1 MSLCGEVI
9 GSGLSTLSPPAG
21 GIQKLRDTD
30 AGLENG
36 LRMSLELFV
45 VTFDVVWFE
54 VDHFAPITC
63 FRATRALCA
72 LAAKRLHRVLVPTA
86 I

>member
-9 GSGLSTLSPPAG
+9 GSGLSRLSPPAG
-21 GIQKLRDTD
+21 GFRETN

-45 VTFDVVWFE
+45 VTLDVV
-54 VDHFAPITC
+54 V
-63 FRATRALCA
+63 
-72 LAAKRLHRVLVPTA
+72 V
-86 I
+86 